1 MANTRDKFKLF
12 RRILRD
18 NGVSGEDGEQP
29 SPTFTP
35 TPEAATPSSP
45 TPPHTEPTATSK
57 QVAANTSTP
66 AGTPANPKTAAPSA
80 TQAQTSTP
88 ASPNSPDEPSATATA
103 TSTATSSQDQTPTA
117 AGTSSAAMSA
127 QEKEKEKEKEK
138 ERSKKQRIVIDPITR
153 IEGHL
158 RIEIEVQNGKVTNA
172 WSSSTMFRGMEM
184 ILKGHDPRQA
194 WVYAQ
199 RACGVCTTVHAIASV
214 RAVENALGITIPDNA
229 RILRNLMEGS
239 QFIQDH
245 VIHFYHLH
253 ATDWVDV
260 VGALSADPAATSKL
274 QKSIS
279 SWRNNSKD
287 YFTMVKARLQ
297 GFVNS
302 GQLGLFAN
310 GYWGHPSMKL
320 PPEANLLA
328 VAHYLEALD
337 WQKEFIKF
345 HALMGG
351 KSPHPQIYL
360 VGGMASPLDPTSP
373 AAITPDKIA
382 ALRKMAADALTF
394 VKQVYLP
401 DLLLVAKYYKDW
413 AKIGGGPR
421 NFLSFGDFPINNS
434 GKPSALWLPQGVVMN
449 GQVTHAPAP
458 VDQNMIQEY
467 VTHSWYSY
475 AGGDQK
481 GMQPF
486 SGETSPNYTGPTPPF
501 DFLNTD
507 KKYSWLKAPRYN
519 NKAMEV
525 GPLARMLV
533 AYAAGHS
540 GVRKQVNSVLSKLG
554 LKMDQLYSTI
564 GRVAARGI
572 ETQLIAE
579 QMDGWLAALLA
590 NIEKGDLKMHDGTK
604 WDPNTWP
611 ATAQGYGYT
620 EAPRGALGHWVKIAN
635 KQIANYQQVV
645 PTTWNGSPRD
655 NAGVPGTWESALIGT
670 PIADPARPVEVLR
683 VVHSFDPCMS
693 CAVHIIDVDTSE
705 STHIEFF

>member
-1 MANTRDKFKLF
+1 
-12 RRILRD
+12 
-18 NGVSGEDGEQP
+18 
-29 SPTFTP
+29 
-35 TPEAATPSSP
+35 
-45 TPPHTEPTATSK
+45 
-57 QVAANTSTP
+57 
-66 AGTPANPKTAAPSA
+66 
-80 TQAQTSTP
+80 
-88 ASPNSPDEPSATATA
+88 
-103 TSTATSSQDQTPTA
+103 
-117 AGTSSAAMSA
+117 MSA
-127 QEKEKEKEKEK
+127 QEIEKEKEKEKEK
-138 ERSKKQRIVIDPITR
+138 EDSKKKRIVIDPITR

-158 RIEIEVQNGKVTNA
+158 RLEIEVQNGKVTNA
-172 WSSSTMFRGMEM
+172 WSSSTMFRGMEV
-184 ILKGHDPRQA
+184 ILKGRDPRQA

-253 ATDWVDV
+253 ATDWIDV
-260 VGALSADPAATSKL
+260 VSALSADPAATSKL

-279 SWRNNSKD
+279 SWHNNSTD
-287 YFTMVKARLQ
+287 YFKSIKARLQ

-345 HALMGG
+345 HALIGG

-382 ALRKMAADALTF
+382 TLRKMSADALNF

-421 NFLSFGDFPINNS
+421 NFLSFGDFPGNNS
-434 GKPSALWLPQGVVMN
+434 GKPSAFWLPQGVVMN
-449 GQVTHAPAP
+449 GQITHAPGA
-458 VDQNMIQEY
+458 VDQNLIQEY

-475 AGGDQK
+475 AGGDHK
-481 GMQPF
+481 GRQPF
-486 SGETSPNYTGPTPPF
+486 SGETSPNYTGPNPPF

-507 KKYSWLKAPRYN
+507 EKYSWLKAPRYN

-525 GPLARMLV
+525 GPLARMVV
-533 AYAAGHS
+533 AYASGHS
-540 GVRKQVNSVLSKLG
+540 GVRKQVNAVLTKLG
-554 LKMDQLYSTI
+554 LKVDALYSTI

-590 NIEKGDLKMHDGTK
+590 NIKKGDLKMHDATK

-635 KQIANYQQVV
+635 KQIVNYQQVV

-670 PIADPARPVEVLR
+670 PIADVARPVEVLR

-693 CAVHIIDVDTSE
+693 CAVHIIDVNKSE